1 MKRQQILVVDRER
14 AFLKTVREALGDLHE
29 VSIASTRSEGLE
41 KAEREAPDMVII
53 GFLEPRG
60 DAFKLHKELKGNPKI
75 NRMPLLVIDVCPEEH
90 SRRGWR
96 REEGSQMD
104 AEDYVSRPIEPKELA
119 ELVGDIL
126 ETAVPKSVEL
136 EDMLEHMERVLKRME
151 KIEGL
156 LVK

>member
-1 MKRQQILVVDRER
+1 MKRRKILVVDRDP
-14 AFLKTVREALGDLHE
+14 AFLKTVREALEDLYE

-60 DAFKLHKELKGNPKI
+60 DAFKLHKELRGNPKI

-90 SRRGWR
+90 SRKGWR

>member
-1 MKRQQILVVDRER
+1 MKRRKILVVDREP
-14 AFLKTVREALGDLHE
+14 AFLKAARGALEGLHE
-29 VSIASTRSEGLE
+29 VSVASTRSEGLE

-60 DAFKLHKELKGNPKI
+60 DAFKLHKELRGSLRI

-90 SRRGWR
+90 SRKGWR

-151 KIEGL
+151 KIEDL

>member
-1 MKRQQILVVDRER
+1 MKRRKILVVDRDP
-14 AFLKTVREALGDLHE
+14 AFLKTVREALEDLYE

-90 SRRGWR
+90 SRKGWR